1 MNLGSYDDSD
11 VDHILILLINDEG
24 MARKVSK
31 WLDPNYLVDY
41 MHATPW
47 QFVIWVSLRQLLEGA
62 TEFPSKEYL
71 QRMVFNTALRMYG
84 DESVAKDAADAVQA
98 IHGITP
104 MFEIA
109 NERLTYLYKTCVESP
124 NVQAAVADMNMN
136 QDISDLLERVQQLRN
151 DGLVALAG
159 DESRQQLGAFDILD
173 IMDDEGSMEL
183 AEQAAESARIPTGIP
198 YIDTLHGGKG
208 IYKGYVTMILGPSA
222 GGKTITGC
230 ELASQLAAQGRSV
243 GIFGT
248 EENAVKS
255 IEMRARLYAAG
266 TQVSVA
272 DWMKAGCHP
281 KMLPDVKPGTPE
293 YDIVIKCLQAMR
305 RQLSLYD
312 IGDNVSWQSIV
323 GNIEGYAA
331 RHQGKMHDVV
341 IIDWAGPLAEA
352 MVVEKEAENVLAIDG
367 ITHELI
373 GCIRNVGFQPHT
385 SVFSPDA
392 KFMYII
398 ARDGWLTK
406 INLET
411 LEPVR
416 SVSVGKNSRG
426 TALTKD
432 GKYLAIGNYEP
443 GNVVIV
449 DPNSLDILATI
460 DLSGEIDGKEI
471 MSRAGGIVEN
481 KDKIIVTLKDL
492 ASIWVIDTSKKDFPV
507 VEKYWNIGGDKTP
520 LHDAFLTPDGRFFIV
535 ASMGSKIVWVL
546 DTDSWKPIG
555 EIMTGETP
563 HTGPG
568 ATWGDNIYVPA
579 LGEGLITVID
589 TKEWKPVKYIKTGG

>member
-352 MVVEKEAENVLAIDG
+352 MVVEKEASSMHEALERVTMWSFQQIASRYDCAVVLFHQLSTDAQKKKGVFGNYTMNDSQNCTKMAQHCGAVHVISPHNREDRARYIAAKMRFDKGNKENVVKLDY
-367 ITHELI
+367 
-373 GCIRNVGFQPHT
+373 QHT
-385 SVFSPDA
+385 RLHMQDHVA
-392 KFMYII
+392 
-398 ARDGWLTK
+398 
-406 INLET
+406 
-411 LEPVR
+411 
-416 SVSVGKNSRG
+416 
-426 TALTKD
+426 
-432 GKYLAIGNYEP
+432 AIGNRFQDSKRT
-443 GNVVIV
+443 N
-449 DPNSLDILATI
+449 
-460 DLSGEIDGKEI
+460 DG
-471 MSRAGGIVEN
+471 
-481 KDKIIVTLKDL
+481 
-492 ASIWVIDTSKKDFPV
+492 SKKMLHKNNGRND
-507 VEKYWNIGGDKTP
+507 GGN
-520 LHDAFLTPDGRFFIV
+520 RV
-535 ASMGSKIVWVL
+535 RS
-546 DTDSWKPIG
+546 
-555 EIMTGETP
+555 ET
-563 HTGPG
+563 
-568 ATWGDNIYVPA
+568 
-579 LGEGLITVID
+579 
-589 TKEWKPVKYIKTGG
+589 